1 MTQRN
6 RRRQRR
12 RGGVGS
18 KLLFIAAGI
27 VVAIGLGAVAVAS
40 WVLDVAAEAPSLA
53 ACEKVD
59 RSGNTVLYAG
69 DGSRL
74 GLVVSD
80 EAHQPVSIERVP
92 KRLQLAT
99 VAIEDERFY
108 EHGGIDQ
115 EGIARAALKNLEAG
129 EIVEGG
135 STITQQLVRNLCI
148 RNPKRDLERKIV
160 EAQLAI
166 EYAER
171 HSRRQ
176 ILGQYLNTASYGT
189 VEGGDRGRGRRRRRR
204 STSPSR
210 SGS

>member
-1 MTQRN
+1 MAQRN

-18 KLLFIAAGI
+18 KVLLVAAGI

-53 ACEKVD
+53 ACREID
-59 RSGNTVLYAG
+59 RGGNTVLYAG

-74 GLVVSD
+74 GLVDSD
-80 EAHQPVSIERVP
+80 EARQPVAIDRVP

-115 EGIARAALKNLEAG
+115 EGILRAVLKNLEAG
-129 EIVEGG
+129 EVVEGG

-148 RNPKRDLERKIV
+148 RNPQRTIERKIK

-166 EYAER
+166 EYSEH
-171 HSRRQ
+171 HSRRE
-176 ILGQYLNTASYGT
+176 ILGSYLNVASYGT
-189 VEGGDRGRGRRRRRR
+189 VEGTTAVGVGAAA
-204 STSPSR
+204 
-210 SGS
+210 